1 MTPKMLG
8 WSIQAD
14 STRKT
19 VLRMSVDGL
28 AKESNQL
35 LQADADSKL
44 PFETSGTMLIPPEI
58 SCDFLESYP
67 LVN

>member
-19 VLRMSVDGL
+19 VLRMAVDGL

-35 LQADADSKL
+35 LQADADSLL
-44 PFETSGTMLIPPEI
+44 PFFIGEMLIPPEI
-58 SCDFLESYP
+58 LCDFLERAT
-67 LVN
+67 LW

>member
-1 MTPKMLG
+1 MTPKMLA

-19 VLRMSVDGL
+19 VLRMAVDGL

-35 LQADADSKL
+35 LQA
-44 PFETSGTMLIPPEI
+44 GTMLIPPEI
-58 SCDFLESYP
+58 SLRCLGESMLGSYD
-67 LVN
+67 LGRLRE